1 MRREPVA
8 ERANAG
14 FTLLEILLAIFIL
27 AIVMSTVYA
36 SYTGTLRIVEETR
49 YSDNVYGM
57 ARNTMKRMIADMESI
72 SPYNGA
78 FRFVSEENDMGE
90 GDFTDLTF
98 LTSAHLDF
106 FDENS
111 SGTALVSYYVEE
123 AGDKE
128 GYLLKRSDILYR
140 GGKEEEEEEK
150 KGGFALCDSLKS
162 VKYLFYDSGG
172 EEYEEWDTASTIKPG
187 SDGAPFLISVELVFV
202 NPKDE
207 EHPFHFTT
215 RVFVPMAGGRGQ

>member
-1 MRREPVA
+1 MRRETVPGKSS
-8 ERANAG
+8 AG

-49 YSDNVYGM
+49 YSDYIYGM

-90 GDFTDLTF
+90 GDFTNLTF

-106 FDENS
+106 FEANS
-111 SGTALVSYYVEE
+111 SGTAVVSYYVEE
-123 AGDKE
+123 DEDKE

-140 GGKEEEEEEK
+140 GGKEEEEEDL
-150 KGGFALCDSLKS
+150 KGAGFVLCDSLKS
-162 VKYLFYDSGG
+162 VKYVFYDSEG
-172 EEYEEWDTASTIKPG
+172 EEYEDWDTSSPIKPG
-187 SDGAPFLISVELVFV
+187 SEGAPTLISVDLEFT
-202 NPKDE
+202 NPKDAE
-207 EHPFHFTT
+207 NPFHFTT
-215 RVFVPMAGGRGQ
+215 RVFVPMAGAR

>member
-1 MRREPVA
+1 MRREPVPGKT
-8 ERANAG
+8 EAG
-14 FTLLEILLAIFIL
+14 FTLLEIILAIFIL

-36 SYTGTLRIVEETR
+36 SYTGTLKIVEETR
-49 YSDNVYGM
+49 SSDYIYGM

-78 FRFVSEENDMGE
+78 FRFVSEENDMGDE
-90 GDFTDLTF
+90 DFTDLTF

-123 AGDKE
+123 DGDKK
-128 GYLLKRSDILYR
+128 GYLLKRNDILYR
-140 GGKEEEEEEK
+140 GGKEEDEESMK
-150 KGGFALCDSLKS
+150 KSGFVLCDSLKS

-187 SDGAPFLISVELVFV
+187 SDGAPLLISVELVFV
-202 NPKDE
+202 NPKDV
-207 EHPFHFTT
+207 EHPFRFTT
-215 RVFVPMAGGRGQ
+215 SVFVPMAGAR

>member
-1 MRREPVA
+1 MRRETVPKKSS
-8 ERANAG
+8 AG

-36 SYTGTLRIVEETR
+36 SYTGTLKLVEETR
-49 YSDNVYGM
+49 YSDYVYGM

-106 FDENS
+106 FDAHS
-111 SGTALVSYYVEE
+111 SGTAVVSYYVEE
-123 AGDKE
+123 DGNKE
-128 GYLLKRSDILYR
+128 GYVLKRNDILYR
-140 GGKEEEEEEK
+140 GGKEEEDLKEA
-150 KGGFALCDSLKS
+150 GFVLCDSLKS
-162 VKYLFYDSGG
+162 VKYTFYDKGG
-172 EEYEEWDTASTIKPG
+172 EEYEDWDTASPIKPG
-187 SDGAPFLISVELVFV
+187 SEGAPFLISIELEFV
-202 NPKDE
+202 NPKDAE
-207 EHPFHFTT
+207 NLSLIHI
-215 RVFVPMAGGRGQ
+215 

>member
-1 MRREPVA
+1 MRREPVPGKT
-8 ERANAG
+8 EAG
-14 FTLLEILLAIFIL
+14 FTLLEIILAIFIL

-36 SYTGTLRIVEETR
+36 SYTGTLKIVEETR
-49 YSDNVYGM
+49 SSDYIYSM
-57 ARNTMKRMIADMESI
+57 ARNTMKRIIADMESI

-78 FRFVSEENDMGE
+78 FRFVSEENDMGDE
-90 GDFTDLTF
+90 DFTDLTF

-123 AGDKE
+123 DGDKK
-128 GYLLKRSDILYR
+128 GYLLKRNDILYR
-140 GGKEEEEEEK
+140 GGKEEDEESMK
-150 KGGFALCDSLKS
+150 KSGFVLCDSLKS

-187 SDGAPFLISVELVFV
+187 SDGAPLLISVELVFV
-202 NPKDE
+202 NPKDA
-207 EHPFHFTT
+207 EHPFRFTT
-215 RVFVPMAGGRGQ
+215 SVFVPMAGAR